1 MRTAPHTAYQRR
13 RRRHDGYGRWV
24 SDQTNLSWFLP
35 RYSVHSVLVWCS
47 LSYSASE
54 TLPWLLQEEETT
66 LSPSPL
72 SPSPSLQVYIH
83 YAHSSRSA
91 TIHTIRREPASIPE
105 GGQSPYRIDP
115 REIVANIRRLMNG
128 LEPTPMVSCSS
139 LWSDIKL
146 CYSHTSQDSAC

>member
-1 MRTAPHTAYQRR
+1 MI
-13 RRRHDGYGRWV
+13 
-24 SDQTNLSWFLP
+24 
-35 RYSVHSVLVWCS
+35 
-47 LSYSASE
+47 
-54 TLPWLLQEEETT
+54 TT
-66 LSPSPL
+66 ITSSSPSQLSPSLLSPSLL

-115 REIVANIRRLMNG
+115 REIVANIRRLMDG
-128 LEPTPMVSCSS
+128 LEPTPMVSDSN

-146 CYSHTSQDSAC
+146 C